1 MLYDCIYMM
10 SLKNIKLYL
19 EKADQ
24 MSGWLPRVD
33 GLG

>member
-10 SLKNIKLYL
+10 SLKDIKLYL

-24 MSGWLPRVD
+24 MSRR
-33 GLG
+33 LGQIA